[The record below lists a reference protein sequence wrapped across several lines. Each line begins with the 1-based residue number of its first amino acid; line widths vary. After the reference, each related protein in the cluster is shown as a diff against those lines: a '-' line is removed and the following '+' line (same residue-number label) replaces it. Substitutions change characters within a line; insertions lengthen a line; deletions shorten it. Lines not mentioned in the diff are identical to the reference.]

1 MKRNIVNLLKRDMIF
16 FIFLLILIIFSL
28 LFPKEITNYPKVI
41 DWKTILMLS
50 GLLITT
56 TGIKE
61 SKVLRKFIELI
72 LKRSHSERG
81 IALRLIVITA
91 ILSAFITN
99 DITLFILIPLTLNM
113 QKLLKNDLNR
123 IIIFE
128 AIAVNVGSAL
138 TPIGNPQNIYL
149 WHKSGLTFI
158 SFMVKMLPITIIQF
172 IILIVFALFTFK
184 DIPLSLNIGNNK
196 NEKQSI
202 SLFIWSVLLLT
213 TYVVFM
219 NFGQHFY
226 LPILAMIFI
235 FYLLFNKKIIKNS
248 DWILILLF
256 CEIFIDFHLIAQIPF
271 INSLVTSISLNR
283 AKNLFLT
290 SIATSQIMSNVPA
303 SIFLTK
309 FSKNFTMIAYGVNV
323 GGNGFIIGS
332 LANIIAL
339 RLSKKKLNREFHKYS
354 IPFLVVSTV
363 IILFIL

>member
-1 MKRNIVNLLKRDMIF
+1 
-16 FIFLLILIIFSL
+16 
-28 LFPKEITNYPKVI
+28 
-41 DWKTILMLS
+41 
-50 GLLITT
+50 
-56 TGIKE
+56 
-61 SKVLRKFIELI
+61 
-72 LKRSHSERG
+72 
-81 IALRLIVITA
+81 
-91 ILSAFITN
+91 
-99 DITLFILIPLTLNM
+99 M

-158 SFMVKMLPITIIQF
+158 SFMVKMFPITIIQF
-172 IILIVFALFTFK
+172 IILIMFALFTFK
-184 DIPLSLNIGNNK
+184 NIPLSLNIENNK
-196 NEKQSI
+196 NEKQSV

-226 LPILAMIFI
+226 LPIFAMIFI
-235 FYLLFNKKIIKNS
+235 FYLLFNKRIIKNS
-248 DWILILLF
+248 DWILILLL

-271 INSLVTSISLNR
+271 INSLVTSINLNK

-363 IILFIL
+363 IILFML